1 MDHSVQVCN
10 DDVVAHLTR
19 IGRLITYNL
28 PVIGSALNLLT
39 RELAA
44 LGITWDAA
52 SGKLVKASNIGSTM
66 PGTETMYSNPSQ
78 APIGQ
83 TGSPSYAL
91 FHSTI
96 GDDMGSEPVNPNIYE
111 AMSSLEPLSVRVGA
125 LHESGNA
132 GAMR

>member
-1 MDHSVQVCN
+1 M
-10 DDVVAHLTR
+10 AHLTR